1 MSANEPQL
9 IFIKFSVF
17 LSRNGVKH
25 ILVSPYHP
33 QPNGAAERSVRVVKE
48 ALVNKVLDC
57 NRAWSLKHML
67 DDFLLKSRT
76 TPHSTTGISPA
87 ELLMKHRLRTRLSLV
102 KPTLAQAIDTKQES
116 KEKYKDFKYHSER
129 QFSENDTVRVRNA
142 QANDNSEKWVL
153 GRALKVCGFTVSYKI
168 VDTLTISTPSATFL
182 LSFSLLR

>member
-1 MSANEPQL
+1 MS
-9 IFIKFSVF
+9 K
-17 LSRNGVKH
+17 NGVKH
-25 ILVSPYHP
+25 TLVSPYHP

-48 ALVNKVLDC
+48 ALVNKVLEG

-116 KEKYKDFKYHSER
+116 KEKYKDFKSH
-129 QFSENDTVRVRNA
+129 
-142 QANDNSEKWVL
+142 
-153 GRALKVCGFTVSYKI
+153 
-168 VDTLTISTPSATFL
+168 
-182 LSFSLLR
+182 